1 MISASEKIS
10 VLTCADK
17 VRWDGFYD
25 RLPAV
30 LRDINYS
37 FDYNFLFEK
46 NGDGEIRLF
55 VFQKDSDIYFYPFL
69 LTMKKLNTKT
79 LKLSMDIPGQ

>member
-1 MISASEKIS
+1 MISAPEKIS
-10 VLTCADK
+10 VLTRSDK
-17 VRWDGFYD
+17 VRWDDFYD
-25 RLPAV
+25 QLPAE

-55 VFQKDSDIYFYPFL
+55 VFQKDNEIYFYPFL
-69 LTMKKLNTKT
+69 
-79 LKLSMDIPGQ
+79 IR